1 MDLRHIRYF
10 ITVAEEQS
18 FSKAAQRL
26 HMSQP
31 PLSMQIK
38 QLEEEIGTELF
49 YRTSQGVSLTP
60 SGKVFLKS
68 VLPIQHQVQHAIKQ
82 AQSTAN
88 GEIGELRLGFTG
100 TAILNPLIPKAIQRF
115 QKQYP
120 STNLVLTE
128 ANSLLLIEAIL
139 HNELD
144 IAVIRPPKTY
154 PNDLY
159 IQHLIDEHLVAVLP
173 QDYLL
178 PDEKLSSLEALKNE
192 RFIVSPYEVSAG
204 LFEATVHACAQ
215 SGFEPKFGPSAPQ
228 IVSILSLVA
237 ANIGVSLVPEST
249 QQLNIKGIQ
258 YQALDPKISKIGL
271 GLAYKTDHHSQ
282 PAINFSSILHSLL
295 HHQYE

>member
-1 MDLRHIRYF
+1 MDLRHIKYF
-10 ITVAEEQS
+10 IAVAEEQS

-68 VLPIQHQVQHAIKQ
+68 VLPIQNQIHHAIRQ
-82 AQSTAN
+82 TQSTAN
-88 GEIGELRLGFTG
+88 GDIGELRLGFTG
-100 TAILNPLIPKAIQRF
+100 TAILNPLIPKAIKAF
-115 QKQYP
+115 QKEYP
-120 STNLVLTE
+120 AVNLILTE

-144 IAVIRPPKTY
+144 IAVIRPPKTHF
-154 PNDLY
+154 NGIS
-159 IQHLIDEHLVAVLP
+159 IQHLIEERLVAVLP
-173 QDYLL
+173 QNYLL
-178 PDEKLSSLEALKNE
+178 SDGKLNSLEALKNE

-204 LFEATVHACAQ
+204 LFEATVHACQQ

-258 YQALDPKISKIGL
+258 YQTLDPKISKIGL
-271 GLAYKTDHHSQ
+271 GLAYKEDHHSQ

-295 HHQYE
+295 HRIYE